1 MSPLNGIC
9 ASEST
14 WSLTFLPYAGRFI
27 ISVTDE
33 GGLTDTSFRI
43 KIQKIA
49 FPAPP
54 SLPED

>member
-14 WSLTFLPYAGRFI
+14 WSLTFLICSRFI

-54 SLPED
+54 SSPED

>member
-1 MSPLNGIC
+1 MAFVHLKVLGHWLS
-9 ASEST
+9 S
-14 WSLTFLPYAGRFI
+14 YAGRFI

-54 SLPED
+54 SSPED